1 MGIMRRVLDLL
12 LPRGLIWRF
21 IGEASIMFDGI
32 SIALQ
37 TAKEKIDQA
46 RAESRPATALD
57 TLPEWH
63 SAMGITYDPTLPIDH
78 QRRMLDAILTATGN
92 ATPDGLALQIS
103 KEYSGLTVNETG
115 PLAFSITGQV
125 ERVQDARRVGSIISH
140 FAPLHL
146 VPTVF
151 GYTAPTAGNPNPVPP
166 SPSLDDPSIISTN
179 PVARCGVASSG
190 LARVGKAS

>member
-21 IGEASIMFDGI
+21 TGEASIMFDGI
-32 SIALQ
+32 AESLQ
-37 TAKEKIDQA
+37 RAKEKIDQA
-46 RAESRPATALD
+46 RYESRPITALD

-63 SAMGITYDPTLPIDH
+63 RAMGIAYDPTLPIER
-78 QRRMLDAILTATGN
+78 QRAMLDAILTATGN
-92 ATPDGLALQIS
+92 ATPEGLALQIG
-103 KEYSGLTVNETG
+103 KEYAGLTVSETG
-115 PLAFSITGQV
+115 PLAFAISGTV
-125 ERVQDARRVGSIISH
+125 ERVQDARRVGAIISH

-166 SPSLDDPSIISTN
+166 SPDLDDPSIISTN
-179 PVARCGVASSG
+179 PVARCGVATTG
-190 LARVGKAS
+190 LARIGKAS